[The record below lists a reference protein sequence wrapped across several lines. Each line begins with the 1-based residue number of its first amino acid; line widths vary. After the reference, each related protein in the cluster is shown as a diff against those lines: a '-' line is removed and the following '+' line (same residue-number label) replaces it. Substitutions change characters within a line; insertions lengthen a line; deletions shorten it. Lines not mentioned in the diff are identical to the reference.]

1 MSTLQMDEFLELLG
15 GADRSKAI
23 DAVLHAYDGGAGIDR
38 LIYDVLAPAQVEVGE
53 RWARG
58 EWTVAQ
64 EHAATAITDAAIGAL
79 ATRTDAQPENGPIV
93 LCCAEGD
100 WHSMGGRMA
109 TELLRAD
116 DWDVVFL
123 GASLPADQLPDYLN
137 EVRPHAV
144 GLSCTVAMYFSGAR
158 RCVRAAHSVGVPVV
172 AGGAAFGDTDGRA
185 MALGADAWA
194 SDVAGASTVL
204 AGWREQGWPVLRD
217 PSEVTDDGDAL
228 DATWMPLRDAA
239 LAQMHVDVPAM
250 KTYDERDLSRTL
262 EDLGYIVRFLS
273 GALVVGDDDVYL
285 SFLAWIA
292 DHLDTIDGTAGIL
305 EASVRAVEAVIPNEL
320 SGAHRLIARPPSTG
334 WS

>member
-1 MSTLQMDEFLELLG
+1 MSPLQMDEFLGLLG

-23 DAVLHAYDGGAGIDR
+23 DAVLHSYDGGVGFDR
-38 LIYDVLAPAQVEVGE
+38 LVYDVLAPAQIEVGR

-79 ATRTDAQPENGPIV
+79 ATRIDAQPESGPIV

-137 EVRPHAV
+137 EVRPFAV
-144 GLSCTVAMYFSGAR
+144 GLSCTVAMYFAGAR
-158 RCVRAAHSVGVPVV
+158 RCVRAVHSVGVPVI
-172 AGGAAFGDTDGRA
+172 AGGAALGGTDRSA
-185 MALGADAWA
+185 MSLGADGWA
-194 SDVAGASTVL
+194 SDVAQASLML
-204 AGWREQGWPVLRD
+204 ARWKEEGLPVLRD
-217 PSEVTDDGDAL
+217 PSEVTNDGDTL
-228 DATWMPLRDAA
+228 DATWMSLRDAA
-239 LAQMHVDVPAM
+239 LVQMHLDVPAM
-250 KTYDERDLSRTL
+250 TSYDDRNLSRTR
-262 EDLGYIVRFLS
+262 EDLGYIIRFLS

-285 SFLAWIA
+285 AFLAWIA

-305 EASVRAVEAVIPNEL
+305 EASVRAVDAVVPDGL
-320 SGAHRLIARPPSTG
+320 SEAHRIIALAPPAGRS
-334 WS
+334 